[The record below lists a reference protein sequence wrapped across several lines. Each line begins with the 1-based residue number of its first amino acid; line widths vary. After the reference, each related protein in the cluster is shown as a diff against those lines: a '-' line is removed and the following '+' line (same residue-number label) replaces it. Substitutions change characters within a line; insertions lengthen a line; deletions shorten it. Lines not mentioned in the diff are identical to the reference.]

1 MVLLLSKTTRIWK
14 QNKWCQFLEPG
25 KNSIIFFDRIL
36 SCEWAIFGAQTS
48 RFDMDIIHGWVR
60 FGNPDFGFC
69 NRTRNPKTDFTFEKS
84 VLRVNFIKKSK
95 SGFHGFPFYRLIG
108 KSVKGF
114 AKLFSW
120 TTVLFLLIMRTR
132 ARTLFLRAVFRI
144 LFRIS
149 QSNGKKEIHEIR
161 IWISQL
167 KSTLR
172 TDFSEVKSVF
182 GFRIWLRNPDLDF
195 ENLNPDFPIERTL
208 GDIIAVMFF

>member
-149 QSNGKKEIHEIR
+149 QSNGKKEIQKLISQRWNPVLDFAFYCKSEIR
-161 IWISQL
+161 IL
-167 KSTLR
+167 KSKSRFPNR
-172 TDFSEVKSVF
+172 T
-182 GFRIWLRNPDLDF
+182 PA
-195 ENLNPDFPIERTL
+195 PYIEKTWYK
-208 GDIIAVMFF
+208 IPS

>member
-1 MVLLLSKTTRIWK
+1 MK
-14 QNKWCQFLEPG
+14 QNKWCQFLESG

-36 SCEWAIFGAQTS
+36 WCEWAICGAQTS

-69 NRTRNPKTDFTFEKS
+69 DRTRNPKTDFTFEKS

-149 QSNGKKEIHEIR
+149 QSNGKKEIQKLISQRWNPVLDFAFFCKSEIR
-161 IWISQL
+161 IL
-167 KSTLR
+167 KSKSRFPNR
-172 TDFSEVKSVF
+172 T
-182 GFRIWLRNPDLDF
+182 PA
-195 ENLNPDFPIERTL
+195 PYIEKTWYK
-208 GDIIAVMFF
+208 IPS